1 MMKNK
6 LVNNVLIYTALIVGY
21 IFIYIIDIEHV
32 IYTTINEKVKLN
44 VEFVYQQ
51 F

>member
-1 MMKNK
+1 MY
-6 LVNNVLIYTALIVGY
+6 NVLIYTTLIVGY
-21 IFIYIIDIEHV
+21 IFIYIIDIEHI
-32 IYTTINEKVKLN
+32 IYGTDNEKVKLN